1 MPEDAGK
8 KRYIKSFL
16 QQVKS
21 GTGFIEDIRIER
33 VIRQPGS
40 DGEGSTARSLS
51 GRQIA
56 NITQLLEDDLRH
68 TFDDGFFTFRF
79 VAALVGSGKTSLL
92 TYLNEL
98 TRTKPTFL
106 NHSIVVQFQLSD
118 IPLGPN
124 FGVKFYCH
132 ILADTFWELLHNQNL
147 SNSVRVIAEN
157 ILGDYLESN
166 EVSQLKTTKALMPF
180 RSKFKKYITESVDGF
195 EQFFFYV
202 ISEVSQVDPR
212 FSFVYLADELDALA
226 EFPKEIQETRLVLK
240 QLIRGAFQVF
250 SSKIRL
256 LMYLVGTSDNVG
268 SFIAEDSV
276 IQSLIGDSAINLNKG
291 YSNEFEVI
299 KEKIENRIQGAYSG
313 YKNFNQAWQEIKN
326 ISISST
332 NTLREFCRNY
342 GNAILEIHEKYFQEA
357 PEQVFE
363 GDARNLV
370 EAECRQ
376 QWANFLSKTAYTLSN
391 VSTTTVI
398 AGHAFDCYV
407 ELLHNGN
414 TVARAFGE
422 AKNYEMLSSHFNTFT
437 QWLNDVKFNPSN
449 SDGTPTDLA
458 FMIAPICP
466 PLLQRKLDLRNIHF
480 LKSDKIVS
488 TVVSATNNDTVIGST
503 PIIEQVLNNAQTPNW
518 IFSNSSINGNNLK
531 KITNINTA
539 TKHELTAAFKG
550 TGIKQATID
559 RLIKLRGIKPYKTLD
574 TMAFDLKFTSNVII
588 KLQDKLD
595 KQEICF

>member
-40 DGEGSTARSLS
+40 NGQGCTARSLS
-51 GRQIA
+51 GRQIT

-79 VAALVGSGKTSLL
+79 VSAFVGSGKTSLL

-98 TRTKPTFL
+98 TKTKPTFL

-118 IPLGPN
+118 IPLGSG
-124 FGVKFYCH
+124 FFVKFYCH

-147 SNSVRVIAEN
+147 SNSVRAIAEN
-157 ILGDYLESN
+157 ILIEYLEN
-166 EVSQLKTTKALMPF
+166 HQVSQLKTTKALMPF
-180 RSKFKKYITESVDGF
+180 RSKFKKYITESLDGF
-195 EQFFFYV
+195 EEFFFCV
-202 ISEVSQVDPR
+202 ISKVSQVDPR
-212 FSFVYLADELDALA
+212 FTFLYLVDELDALEA
-226 EFPKEIQETRLVLK
+226 FPKEIQETRLVLK
-240 QLIRGAFQVF
+240 QLVRRAFQPF
-250 SSKIRL
+250 SSRIRL
-256 LMYLVGTSDNVG
+256 LMYVVGTTDNVK
-268 SFIAEDSV
+268 SFITEDSV
-276 IQSLIGDSAINLNKG
+276 INSLIGDSIITLEKG
-291 YSNEFEVI
+291 YINEFEI
-299 KEKIENRIQGAYSG
+299 IREKVEKRIQGAYSG

-326 ISISST
+326 ISINT
-332 NTLREFCRNY
+332 ATTLRKFCQNY

-376 QWANFLSKTAYTLSN
+376 QWANFLNKTAYTLSN

-449 SDGTPTDLA
+449 SDGTPSDLA
-458 FMIAPICP
+458 FMIAPYCP
-466 PLLQRKLDLRNIHF
+466 PLLQRKLKLKNIHF
-480 LKSDKIVS
+480 LNSDKIVS
-488 TVVSATNNDTVIGST
+488 TVVTANNDTVIDSN
-503 PIIEQVLNNAQTPNW
+503 PITEQVVNNTQILNL
-518 IFSNSSINGNNLK
+518 IFSDSNRNVINTKNSI
-531 KITNINTA
+531 NINTA
-539 TKHELTAAFKG
+539 TKHELKTAFKG
-550 TGIKQATID
+550 TSIRETTID
-559 RLIKLRGIKPYKTLD
+559 RLISLRGDKPYNDLD
-574 TMAFDLKFTSNVII
+574 NMALDLKFTAKVIA

>member
-16 QQVKS
+16 QQVTS
-21 GTGFIEDIRIER
+21 GAGFIEDIRIER

-40 DGEGSTARSLS
+40 DGEGSTSRSLS

-98 TRTKPTFL
+98 TKTKSTFL

-118 IPLGPN
+118 IPFSPDFRTN
-124 FGVKFYCH
+124 FYCH
-132 ILADTFWELLHNQNL
+132 ILADTFCELLHNQNL
-147 SNSVRVIAEN
+147 LNSVRVVAEK
-157 ILGDYLESN
+157 ILGDYLETN
-166 EVSQLKTTKALMPF
+166 KVSQLKTTKAVMPF
-180 RSKFKKYITESVDGF
+180 RSKFKKYITKNPGGLE
-195 EQFFFYV
+195 EFFFDV
-202 ISEVSQVDPR
+202 IYQVSQVDPR
-212 FSFVYLADELDALA
+212 FSFVYLGDELDALA
-226 EFPKEIQETRLVLK
+226 DFPKEIQETRLAVK
-240 QLIRGAFQVF
+240 QLIRRAFQVF

-268 SFIAEDSV
+268 SFIAEDSAF
-276 IQSLIGDSAINLNKG
+276 QSLIGDSIINLNKG
-291 YSNEFEVI
+291 YSNEFEI
-299 KEKIENRIQGAYSG
+299 IREKIDNRIKGAYSG
-313 YKNFNQAWQEIKN
+313 YKNFAQAWQEIKN

-370 EAECRQ
+370 EAECKQ
-376 QWANFLSKTAYTLSN
+376 QWASFLSRTAYTLSN

-407 ELLHNGN
+407 ELLHNGI

-437 QWLNDVKFNPSN
+437 QWLNDVRFNSSN

-458 FMIAPICP
+458 FMIAPSCP

-480 LKSDKIVS
+480 IQSNKIVS
-488 TVVSATNNDTVIGST
+488 PVVSTTNSDLTIGSK
-503 PIIEQVLNNAQTPNW
+503 PIIETVVNNTPTPDW
-518 IFSNSSINGNNLK
+518 IFNNSNKNATDTK
-531 KITNINTA
+531 KTTNINTA

-550 TGIKQATID
+550 TGIKQTTID
-559 RLIKLRGIKPYKTLD
+559 KLIKLREKELYKTLD
-574 TMAFDLKFTSNVII
+574 TMASDLKFTPSVKT
-588 KLQDKLD
+588 KLQDKLNA
-595 KQEICF
+595 QEICF

>member
-8 KRYIKSFL
+8 KRYIKSFI

-33 VIRQPGS
+33 LIRQPGS

-56 NITQLLEDDLRH
+56 NITELLEDDLKN

-98 TRTKPTFL
+98 TKTKPTFL

-118 IPLGPN
+118 IPLGSN
-124 FGVKFYCH
+124 FGIRFYCH
-132 ILADTFWELLHNQNL
+132 LLADTFWELLHNNNL
-147 SNSVRVIAEN
+147 SASVRVIAEN
-157 ILGDYLESN
+157 ILSGYLEKD
-166 EVSQLKTTKALMPF
+166 EVSQLKTTTALMPF
-180 RSKFKKYITESVDGF
+180 RSKFKKYITENVDGF

-202 ISEVSQVDPR
+202 ISEVSQVDSK
-212 FSFVYLADELDALA
+212 FSFVYLVDELDALA
-226 EFPKEIQETRLVLK
+226 AFPKEIEETRLVLK
-240 QLIRGAFQVF
+240 QLIRRAYQKF
-250 SSKIRL
+250 SSNIRL

-276 IQSLIGDSAINLNKG
+276 IQSLLGDSIINLNKG
-291 YSNEFEVI
+291 YSNEFEI
-299 KEKIENRIQGAYSG
+299 IRRKIDNRIQGAYSG

-326 ISISST
+326 ISISSN

-342 GNAILEIHEKYFQEA
+342 GNAILEIHEKYFYEA
-357 PEQVFE
+357 PEQIFE

-370 EAECRQ
+370 MAECRQ
-376 QWANFLSKTAYTLSN
+376 QWANFLSKKAYTLSS
-391 VSTTTVI
+391 VSTTTVM

-414 TVARAFGE
+414 PVARAFGE

-458 FMIAPICP
+458 FLIAPLCP
-466 PLLQRKLDLRNIHF
+466 PLLQRKLELGNIHF

-488 TVVSATNNDTVIGST
+488 TVATATVNDT
-503 PIIEQVLNNAQTPNW
+503 IIDSNSITGKVVNDTQTPNW
-518 IFSNSSINGNNLK
+518 IFSNSNTNVNNT
-531 KITNINTA
+531 KISTNINTA
-539 TKHELTAAFKG
+539 TKQELTAVFKG

-559 RLIKLRGIKPYKTLD
+559 KLINLRGRKPYKTLD
-574 TMAFDLKFTSNVII
+574 IMASDLKFTPNVIT
-588 KLQDKLD
+588 KLQDKID

>member
-33 VIRQPGS
+33 IIRKPGS
-40 DGEGSTARSLS
+40 DGEGSTSRSLS

-98 TRTKPTFL
+98 TKTKQTFL

-118 IPLGPN
+118 IPLGSD

-147 SNSVRVIAEN
+147 SNSVRVVAEN
-157 ILGDYLESN
+157 ILSEYLETHQ
-166 EVSQLKTTKALMPF
+166 VSQLKTTKALMPF
-180 RSKFKKYITESVDGF
+180 RSKFKKYITESVDVF

-202 ISEVSQVDPR
+202 ISEISQVDPR

-226 EFPKEIQETRLVLK
+226 AFPQEIQEIRLVLK
-240 QLIRGAFQVF
+240 QLVRRAFDKF
-250 SSKIRL
+250 SSRIRL

-268 SFIAEDSV
+268 SFIAEDTV
-276 IQSLIGDSAINLNKG
+276 IQSLIGDSVINLNKG
-291 YSNEFEVI
+291 YSNEFEI
-299 KEKIENRIQGAYSG
+299 IREKIENRIEGAYSG

-370 EAECRQ
+370 EAECKKR
-376 QWANFLSKTAYTLSN
+376 WASFLSKTAYTLSN

-398 AGHAFDCYV
+398 AGHAFDCYA
-407 ELLHNGN
+407 ELLHNGK

-437 QWLNDVKFNPSN
+437 EWLNDVKFEPSN
-449 SDGTPTDLA
+449 SDGIAYDLA
-458 FMIAPICP
+458 FMIAPSCP
-466 PLLQRKLDLRNIHF
+466 PLLQRKLGLRNIHF
-480 LKSDKIVS
+480 LHSDKIITPVF
-488 TVVSATNNDTVIGST
+488 TANNDTVIDLNPLT
-503 PIIEQVLNNAQTPNW
+503 EQVGNKTKIPNW
-518 IFSNSSINGNNLK
+518 TRPDSNGNGTDTKNP
-531 KITNINTA
+531 TNINTA

-550 TGIKQATID
+550 TGIKQPTID
-559 RLIKLRGIKPYKTLD
+559 RLIKIRSSKPYKTLD
-574 TMAFDLKFTSNVII
+574 IMGTDLNFTTNVIK

>member
-1 MPEDAGK
+1 MAEDAGK

-16 QQVKS
+16 EQVTS
-21 GTGFIEDIRIER
+21 GAGFIEDIRIER

-40 DGEGSTARSLS
+40 DGEGSTSRSLS

-98 TRTKPTFL
+98 TKTKSNFL
-106 NHSIVVQFQLSD
+106 NHSIVVQFQLSN
-118 IPLGPN
+118 IPRGTN

-157 ILGDYLESN
+157 ILNDYLESN
-166 EVSQLKTTKALMPF
+166 QVSQLKTTKALMPF

-212 FSFVYLADELDALA
+212 FTFVYLADELDSLA
-226 EFPKEIQETRLVLK
+226 KFPNEIQELRLVLK
-240 QLIRGAFQVF
+240 QLIKGAFEVF

-256 LMYLVGTSDNVG
+256 LMYLVGTSNNVG
-268 SFIAEDSV
+268 NFIAEDSV
-276 IQSLIGDSAINLNKG
+276 IQSIIGDSVINLNKG
-291 YSNEFEVI
+291 YSNEFEI
-299 KEKIENRIQGAYSG
+299 IREKIDNRIKGAYSG
-313 YKNFNQAWQEIKN
+313 YKDFNQAWQEIKN

-370 EAECRQ
+370 EAECKQ
-376 QWANFLSKTAYTLSN
+376 QWASFLSKTAYTLSN

-437 QWLNDVKFNPSN
+437 QWLNDVKFHPSN

-458 FMIAPICP
+458 FMIAPFCP

-480 LKSDKIVS
+480 IQSDKIVS
-488 TVVSATNNDTVIGST
+488 TVVTTTNSDPIIDSK
-503 PIIEQVLNNAQTPNW
+503 PIIETVVNNTQTPNW
-518 IFSNSSINGNNLK
+518 IFSNSNK
-531 KITNINTA
+531 KVTDTKKTTNINTA

-559 RLIKLRGIKPYKTLD
+559 KLIKLREKQLYKNLD
-574 TMAFDLKFTSNVII
+574 TMASDLKFTPSVKT
-588 KLQDKLD
+588 KLQDKLNA
-595 KQEICF
+595 QEICF

>member
-21 GTGFIEDIRIER
+21 GAGFIEDIRIER
-33 VIRQPGS
+33 VIREPGS
-40 DGEGSTARSLS
+40 DGEGSTSRSLS

-98 TRTKPTFL
+98 TKTKSTFL

-118 IPLGPN
+118 IPFSPDFRTN
-124 FGVKFYCH
+124 FYCH
-132 ILADTFWELLHNQNL
+132 ILADTFCELLHNHNL
-147 SNSVRVIAEN
+147 LNSVRVIAEK
-157 ILGDYLESN
+157 ILSDYLETN
-166 EVSQLKTTKALMPF
+166 EVSQLKTTKAAMPF
-180 RSKFKKYITESVDGF
+180 RSKFKKYITKNVGGF
-195 EQFFFYV
+195 EEFFFDV
-202 ISEVSQVDPR
+202 IYEVSQVDPR
-212 FSFVYLADELDALA
+212 FSFVYLGDELDALA
-226 EFPKEIQETRLVLK
+226 DFPKEIQETRLAVK
-240 QLIRGAFQVF
+240 QLIRRAFQVF

-268 SFIAEDSV
+268 SFIAEDSAF
-276 IQSLIGDSAINLNKG
+276 QSLIGDSIINLNKG
-291 YSNEFEVI
+291 YSNEFEI
-299 KEKIENRIQGAYSG
+299 IREKIDNRIKGAYSG

-370 EAECRQ
+370 EAECKQ
-376 QWANFLSKTAYTLSN
+376 QWASFLSRTAYTLSN

-407 ELLHNGN
+407 ELLHNGT

-437 QWLNDVKFNPSN
+437 QWLNDVKFNPCN

-458 FMIAPICP
+458 FMIAPSCP

-480 LKSDKIVS
+480 IQSDKIVS
-488 TVVSATNNDTVIGST
+488 TVVTTTNSGPIIDLK
-503 PIIEQVLNNAQTPNW
+503 PIIEPVVNNTKAPNW
-518 IFSNSSINGNNLK
+518 IFSNSK
-531 KITNINTA
+531 KNPTNINTA
-539 TKHELTAAFKG
+539 TKHELTVAFKG

-559 RLIKLRGIKPYKTLD
+559 KLLKLREKQLYKTLD
-574 TMAFDLKFTSNVII
+574 TMASDLKFTPSVKT
-588 KLQDKLD
+588 KLQEKLNA
-595 KQEICF
+595 QEICF